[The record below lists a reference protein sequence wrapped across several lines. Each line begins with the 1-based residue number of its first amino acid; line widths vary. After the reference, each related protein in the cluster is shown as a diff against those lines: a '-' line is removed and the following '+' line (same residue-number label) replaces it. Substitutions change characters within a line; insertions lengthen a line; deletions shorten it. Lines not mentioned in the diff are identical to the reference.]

1 MTEKTLPH
9 VFIGKLS
16 DKALRSFKELESEIF
31 CDGILSKREK
41 LILAVASAVAVGC
54 DFCVKELSRKALKK
68 GVKLEELIEAASV
81 AAFVCGGSAFRRAS
95 LILDLE
101 KHV

>member
-9 VFIGKLS
+9 VFIGKVS
-16 DKALRSFKELESEIF
+16 DKALRSFRRLESEIF
-31 CDGILSKREK
+31 RDGFLSRREK
-41 LILAVASAVAVGC
+41 LVLAVASAVAVGC
-54 DFCVKELSRKALKK
+54 DFCVKELSRKALKE
-68 GVKLEELIEAASV
+68 GVRLEELIEAASV

-101 KHV
+101 EQV